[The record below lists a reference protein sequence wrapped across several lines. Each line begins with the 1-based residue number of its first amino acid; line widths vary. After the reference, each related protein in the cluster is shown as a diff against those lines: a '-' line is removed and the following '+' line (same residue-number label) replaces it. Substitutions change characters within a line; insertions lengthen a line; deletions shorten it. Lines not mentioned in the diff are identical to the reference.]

1 MIAKMSRFLRSTN
14 PSRLMSK
21 GDVARFF
28 AVSNS
33 IIERWVAD
41 GKLPK
46 PITKF
51 GMKRWEYDK
60 IAPLRKGKSGVSS
73 R

>member
-1 MIAKMSRFLRSTN
+1 MIAKMSRFFRSTN
-14 PSRLMSK
+14 PSKLLSK

-33 IIERWVAD
+33 TIERWVAD

-46 PITKF
+46 PIRKF
-51 GMKRWEYDK
+51 GMKRWEYNK
-60 IAPLRKGKSGVSS
+60 IAPLRKGKSDING